1 MRIRISILI
10 YILNLKGR
18 GPQSQATPS
27 PVCHNIF
34 DVRQSTHVSEVYL
47 YNRNSVLLLIEIV
60 LTLEPVSNSNTT
72 TSSARIRIC
81 LCDISMI

>member
-34 DVRQSTHVSEVYL
+34 DVRQSTHVSEVY
-47 YNRNSVLLLIEIV
+47 NRNSVLLLIEIV
-60 LTLEPVSNSNTT
+60 LLLLAAPAFAYYV
-72 TSSARIRIC
+72 I
-81 LCDISMI
+81 

>member
-27 PVCHNIF
+27 PVCHKIF
-34 DVRQSTHVSEVYL
+34 DVRQSTHVSEVY
-47 YNRNSVLLLIEIV
+47 NRNSVLLLIEIV
-60 LTLEPVSNSNTT
+60 ILLLAAPAFAYGYV
-72 TSSARIRIC
+72 I
-81 LCDISMI
+81 